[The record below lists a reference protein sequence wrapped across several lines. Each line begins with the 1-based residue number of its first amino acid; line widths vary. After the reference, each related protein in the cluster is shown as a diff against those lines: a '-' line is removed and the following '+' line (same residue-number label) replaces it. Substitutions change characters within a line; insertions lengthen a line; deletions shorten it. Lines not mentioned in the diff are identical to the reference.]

1 MQGPKTQSPFQALTS
16 SSPSSFFHTIEVADS
31 FLWCIRPSS
40 YANHRNTWLE
50 SWFKIIINNNLFRNL
65 QDSVLALLC
74 AGLFS
79 LHKKKSCFFFLMN
92 KRGDWDIWGIFVDL
106 KILMSYCILKK
117 KYIIYKINLVRRERF
132 LSKNIVT
139 VC

>member
-1 MQGPKTQSPFQALTS
+1 
-16 SSPSSFFHTIEVADS
+16 
-31 FLWCIRPSS
+31 
-40 YANHRNTWLE
+40 
-50 SWFKIIINNNLFRNL
+50 
-65 QDSVLALLC
+65 
-74 AGLFS
+74 
-79 LHKKKSCFFFLMN
+79 MN

-117 KYIIYKINLVRRERF
+117 EYIIYKINLVRRERF

>member
-1 MQGPKTQSPFQALTS
+1 
-16 SSPSSFFHTIEVADS
+16 
-31 FLWCIRPSS
+31 
-40 YANHRNTWLE
+40 
-50 SWFKIIINNNLFRNL
+50 
-65 QDSVLALLC
+65 
-74 AGLFS
+74 
-79 LHKKKSCFFFLMN
+79 MN